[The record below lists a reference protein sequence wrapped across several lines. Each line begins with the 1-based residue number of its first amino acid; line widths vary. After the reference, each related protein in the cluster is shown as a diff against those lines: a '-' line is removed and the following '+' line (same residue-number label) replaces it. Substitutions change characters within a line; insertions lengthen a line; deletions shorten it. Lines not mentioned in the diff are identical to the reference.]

1 MLLSKGSFVLAILF
15 IQPRS
20 LLFSLLLSL
29 PPSGGHFV
37 PAVGHKI
44 FKANK
49 ENKGQAIPINLKG
62 LGIGNGLTGE

>member
-1 MLLSKGSFVLAILF
+1 VLLSKGSFFLAILF

-20 LLFSLLLSL
+20 LLFSLLPSL

-44 FKANK
+44 FQANK
-49 ENKGQAIPINLKG
+49 ENKGLGNLKG